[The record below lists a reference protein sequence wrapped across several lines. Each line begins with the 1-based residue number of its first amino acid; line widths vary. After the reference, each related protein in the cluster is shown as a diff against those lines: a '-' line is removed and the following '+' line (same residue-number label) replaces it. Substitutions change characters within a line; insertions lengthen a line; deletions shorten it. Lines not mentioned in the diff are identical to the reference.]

1 MDVKLSASISLD
13 ALPIECPDLHRR
25 MAEVLALREKVASLE
40 HGGKKLDERRRKA
53 NFVLLSADGVRRY
66 DEPSQAR

>member
-25 MAEVLALREKVASLE
+25 MAEVLALREMVASLE
-40 HGGKKLDERRRKA
+40 HGGKKNSTSEEGKRTLCC
-53 NFVLLSADGVRRY
+53 
-66 DEPSQAR
+66 